1 MKKLFLEWKTNGRWV
16 TAVHASSGM
25 LLRVR
30 DTQIDPKRYQSE
42 VVPTG
47 TRLFG
52 TAMWNEHHSLRAAK
66 ASCVSYL
73 RAHLA
78 EPVVKAAMAEANLRA
93 HLTKPRVLA
102 SAVLKVRQAP
112 KRGVVTTWQVAG
124 LPCDQEA
131 VAHILAEVQRARQKF
146 PQWPTDPV
154 HAAAILNEESGEV
167 QKAVL
172 EAVYEPHKVL
182 RSTIRTE
189 VIQTAAMCLR
199 FLASFDRYE
208 WNHAKQHKQEAL

>member
-52 TAMWNEHHSLRAAK
+52 TAMWSEHHSLRAAK

-73 RAHLA
+73 QAYLA
-78 EPVVKAAMAEANLRA
+78 EPLVQ
-93 HLTKPRVLA
+93 
-102 SAVLKVRQAP
+102 AVMSRPIVRRAP
-112 KRGVVTTWQVAG
+112 KRRRPAVVTTWQVAG

-131 VAHILAEVQRARQKF
+131 VAQILAEVQRARQKF
-146 PQWPTDPV
+146 PQWPTDPL